1 MRFFI
6 KNKGGSKAEAWI
18 EDWLPK
24 SIDWEV
30 VAVATLIVTK
40 DQCLIDTIDT
50 DPKYRRRG
58 YASAIVKELQQRFTE
73 VAPIG
78 VVPTTQGFWDKFG
91 MVDALGEERDE

>member
-6 KNKGGSKAEAWI
+6 KNKGNGKAEAWI
-18 EDWLPK
+18 EDFIQK
-24 SIDWEV
+24 EMDWTV
-30 VAVATLIVTK
+30 VAVANLIISG

-50 DPKYRRRG
+50 DPKYRRKG
-58 YASAIVKELQQRFTE
+58 YASAIVKELLNRFGE

-78 VVPTTQGFWDKFG
+78 VIPTAQPFWDKFG